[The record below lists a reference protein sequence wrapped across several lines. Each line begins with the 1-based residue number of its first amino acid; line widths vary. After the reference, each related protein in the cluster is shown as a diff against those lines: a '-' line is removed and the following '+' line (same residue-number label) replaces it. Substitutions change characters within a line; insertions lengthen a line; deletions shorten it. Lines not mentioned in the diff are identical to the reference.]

1 MANPRFPLYEKN
13 GETARLR
20 TLRNLYL
27 RPKSILETEVYGKV
41 VGKSIG

>member
-1 MANPRFPLYEKN
+1 MANPRFRLYEN
-13 GETARLR
+13 HETARLR

-27 RPKSILETEVYGKV
+27 RLKSIMETEVYSKV

>member
-1 MANPRFPLYEKN
+1 MANPRFPLCEN
-13 GETARLR
+13 HETARLQ

-27 RPKSILETEVYGKV
+27 RSKTIMETEVYGKV